1 MQLSNLSAVLQK
13 IATGP
18 HLSKDLTE
26 QEAYEAMSAI
36 QSGDVSDVQS
46 GIFFIALRM
55 KRESA
60 NEMIGVFRSI
70 LDAAPSHVLNVPE
83 LVTFSDQYAGYSRGL
98 PASAFVPAVLSALGI
113 ASVAHSPKTMSP
125 KYGLTVLSVLEA
137 CGVRA
142 SESLASA
149 ANILEHDSGWV
160 VIDQSVITPKLAALN
175 DLRGLIVKRPCLST
189 LECCVR
195 PFHATAANH
204 LVTGYVHKPYPP
216 IYAMCADVAGFDSAT
231 FVRGVEGGIVPS
243 VAQVSRYFPWHR
255 DEHASA
261 LAATPAQVHLQSKDQ
276 QQSISVI
283 PFDEIGL
290 SEVQI
295 DPAALGIEQAA
306 RTVPWPDVEVSNHTV
321 AARECAALG
330 MAALQGE
337 VGLMRDGV
345 RLGAA
350 VAVAGLRRKSLN
362 SALKSVDAVLESGK
376 AWRCFDEKRTL

>member
-1 MQLSNLSAVLQK
+1 MKSSNLTAVLQK

-26 QEAYEAMSAI
+26 DEAYEAMNAI
-36 QSGDVSDVQS
+36 QSGDVNDVQS

-55 KRESA
+55 KRETA
-60 NEMIGVFRSI
+60 DEMVGVFRSI
-70 LDAAPSHVLNVPE
+70 LDAAPKHIVEVPE
-83 LVTFSDQYAGYSRGL
+83 LVTLSDQYAGYSRGL
-98 PASAFVPAVLSALGI
+98 PASAFIPAVLSALSI
-113 ASVAHSPKTMSP
+113 PSVAHSPKTMSP

-137 CGVRA
+137 CGVQA
-142 SESLASA
+142 SESLESA
-149 ANILEHDSGWV
+149 AKILEHDSGWV

-175 DLRGLIVKRPCLST
+175 GLRDLMVKRPCLST

-195 PFHATAANH
+195 PFHAKTVNH

-231 FVRGVEGGIVPS
+231 FVRGVEGGVVPS

-255 DEHASA
+255 EEHAA
-261 LAATPAQVHLQSKDQ
+261 VLAEHRSQSNDQ
-276 QQSISVI
+276 QQTTHVI

-290 SEVQI
+290 TEVPINPSE
-295 DPAALGIEQAA
+295 LGIEQSDRAS
-306 RTVPWPDVEVSNHTV
+306 PWPDVDASNHS
-321 AARECAALG
+321 AAASECAELG

-337 VGLMRDGV
+337 VGLLRDAV
-345 RLGAA
+345 RLGTA
-350 VAVAGLRRKSLN
+350 VTVAGLRRESLN
-362 SALKSVDAVLESGK
+362 SALESVDAVLASGQ